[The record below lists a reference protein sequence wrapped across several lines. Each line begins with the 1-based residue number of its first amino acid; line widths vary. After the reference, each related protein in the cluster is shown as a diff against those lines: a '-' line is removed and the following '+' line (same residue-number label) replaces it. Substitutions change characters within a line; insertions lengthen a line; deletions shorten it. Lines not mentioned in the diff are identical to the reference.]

1 MFDNNGAGPTVSPD
15 VVESVS
21 HWRTVDTAPTNQAF
35 EEYKSY
41 VSRKWLLIIAC
52 IILIIAVT
60 GYGLALGSYDIGFFE
75 SYEIIWDHLHGNI
88 TDKMKDYLIVDYR
101 LPRIVVGIITGAAL
115 AVAGAT
121 MQSILKNPLA
131 DPYTTGVSSG
141 AGFGATIAITA
152 GISITAGSYAIV
164 LNAFV
169 FSLIPTAIIIAVSK
183 LKNASPTT
191 MIMAGIAVMYIF
203 NAMSTV
209 FKLWADP
216 DNLAAVYRWQV
227 GTLTGQTWD
236 TVPLMFGVTL
246 AGTLIIMFLSRELNV
261 LSSGDENAK
270 ALGVDADKLRI
281 FCLTVV
287 ALVSAVVVSFTGL
300 IGFVGLVAPHIV
312 RLFIGP
318 DNRYLIPASALFGA
332 ALLIIA
338 DLVGR
343 TILAP
348 TILQV
353 GVVTSFLGG
362 PLFLWL
368 IIRRNSG
375 VWG

>member
-1 MFDNNGAGPTVSPD
+1 MYFYGGKK
-15 VVESVS
+15 
-21 HWRTVDTAPTNQAF
+21 RT
-35 EEYKSY
+35 
-41 VSRKWLLIIAC
+41 
-52 IILIIAVT
+52 
-60 GYGLALGSYDIGFFE
+60 
-75 SYEIIWDHLHGNI
+75 I